1 MCSALLCH
9 VKRRKP
15 LVYIQI
21 ENCKTTTQ
29 KENGKEKREKKQNK
43 NKRLTPTDVLDSPV
57 ALSFAFSRSVGLF
70 SISCTSSFPSLLQEK
85 RKITKRRAHQAAAA
99 VVFVFFFSLFFFGIF
114 FHFLTPPL
122 DGGGLSEDVCVFE
135 RRVFFFFLSHSK
147 RHRLLGRFV
156 TITPTTEKSHSDNEL
171 CFAHSFKTWKPP
183 MERLSIDT

>member
-15 LVYIQI
+15 LVSIQI

-29 KENGKEKREKKQNK
+29 KENGKEKREKNK

-70 SISCTSSFPSLLQEK
+70 SISCTSSFPSFFKGK
-85 RKITKRRAHQAAAA
+85 RKITKRRAHQAAAAAA

-122 DGGGLSEDVCVFE
+122 DGGGMSDDVCVFE
-135 RRVFFFFLSHSK
+135 RRVFFSFF
-147 RHRLLGRFV
+147 
-156 TITPTTEKSHSDNEL
+156 
-171 CFAHSFKTWKPP
+171 SFYPIP
-183 MERLSIDT
+183 NVNGFLVDS